1 VNPERGLLDT
11 SAVIALE
18 ELDLSRLPP
27 VSAIS
32 ALTLAELASGPHAAV
47 GVSERARRQEHV
59 QRVEMAMETLPF
71 EPACARAY
79 GRVYAEVMAAGRKPR
94 GPRTLDLMIA
104 ATAVAYV
111 LPLYTLNAS
120 DLRGLEDLVEIV
132 DLASR

>member
-27 VSAIS
+27 ISAIS

-47 GVSERARRQEHV
+47 DVSERARRQEHV
-59 QRVEMAMETLPF
+59 QRVETTMETLPF

-120 DLRGLEDLVEIV
+120 DLWGLEELIEIV
-132 DLASR
+132 DLS